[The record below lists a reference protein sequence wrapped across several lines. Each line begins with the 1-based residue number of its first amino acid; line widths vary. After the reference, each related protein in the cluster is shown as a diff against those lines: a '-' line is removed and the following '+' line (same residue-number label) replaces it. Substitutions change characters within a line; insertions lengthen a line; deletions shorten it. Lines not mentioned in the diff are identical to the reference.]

1 MLFSQSPIAE
11 RAQSAPDS
19 LAVIAGDN
27 SYSNKEYHDAIS
39 SCAATLEFSPGERIG
54 IHATDSFEMLCLLH
68 ALLRRGMV
76 AIPISPRLPPDKIAP
91 IAKQLELTAL
101 YTDQESNT
109 EVDIP
114 TIQLSTPQNLNCQSA
129 LPTVH
134 SQQPT
139 PLLSNP
145 ELGLS
150 SEALAKGETQ
160 NPELPAIMVLTSGST
175 SKPKAVVHTRSSL
188 AHNARGANENMPLGA
203 GDRWLLS
210 LPLHHVSGLGILFR
224 TAISGAVIVL
234 DDRPDAA
241 DAMREHKITHVS
253 MVTSQLQDLINSW
266 EAQGPI
272 QSLKAVLV
280 GGSSIPS
287 ARIAHALGLGI
298 PLHLSYGSTEMGS
311 QITTTPVGANQKQ
324 MTTSG
329 KLLSHREMTLTP
341 EGEILVKGQTLCS
354 GYWHDG
360 RIHSCVD
367 EQGWFHSGDN
377 GQLDEE
383 GYLTVLGRRDSMFIS
398 GGENIY
404 PEEIEAALM
413 ALPTVTQAAVV
424 AIRDATYGQRPIAF
438 IQTTE
443 AFAAESVRN
452 ALASTLPR
460 FKLPDTIHPWP
471 TDYPRGTLKT
481 DRVFLKTL
489 ITDASR

>member
-39 SCAATLEFSPGERIG
+39 NYAATLEFSPGERIG

-76 AIPISPRLPPDKIAP
+76 AIPISPRLPLDKIAQ
-91 IAKQLELTAL
+91 ITTQLNLTAL
-101 YTDQESNT
+101 YTDQEPNMEIS
-109 EVDIP
+109 IP
-114 TIQLSTPQNLNCQSA
+114 TLHLLALRSLGEVGSTP
-129 LPTVH
+129 P
-134 SQQPT
+134 
-139 PLLSNP
+139 PLHNP
-145 ELGLS
+145 ELG
-150 SEALAKGETQ
+150 TQ
-160 NPELPAIMVLTSGST
+160 NPELPSIMVLTSGST

-188 AHNARGANENMPLGA
+188 AHNALGANENMPLGA

-224 TAISGAVIVL
+224 TAISGASIVL
-234 DDRPDAA
+234 DHRLDLA

-287 ARIAHALGLGI
+287 ALIAQALGLGI

-413 ALPTVTQAAVV
+413 ALPTVTQSAVV

-438 IQTTE
+438 IQTTAAFDAE
-443 AFAAESVRN
+443 AVRH
-452 ALASTLPR
+452 ALANKLPR

-489 ITDASR
+489 ITDESR